1 MKTCF
6 NCGRTLD
13 FAGKPGRGDECPGCG
28 AALKCCVNCRFYDP
42 YSYNECS
49 EPQADRVLEKD
60 RANYCEYFEFRESG
74 GGSGDGGDGGPRESS
89 AEEKAKEA
97 LKKLF
102 GE

>member
-1 MKTCF
+1 VKTCF
-6 NCGRTLD
+6 NCGRALD
-13 FAGKPGRGDECPGCG
+13 ITGAPGRGDECPGCG
-28 AALKCCVNCRFYDP
+28 AALKCCVNCRFFDP

-74 GGSGDGGDGGPRESS
+74 GGGGEGGGGPQEAS
-89 AEEKAKEA
+89 AEEKAREE